1 MISSEY
7 AIEFVQAYLK
17 RLGIKKDI
25 PENPEYILT
34 IINEKI
40 KDFIGTT
47 YSLTSH
53 AEIETDGSTE
63 YTLPDKVYNVTQ
75 VDLDGYRIASKITER
90 EVKSIAGDVV

>member
-7 AIEFVQAYLK
+7 AIDFVQAYLK
-17 RLGIKKDI
+17 RLGIKDI

-34 IINEKI
+34 IMNEKI

-47 YSLTSH
+47 YSLTSF

-63 YTLPDKVYNVTQ
+63 YTLPDNVYDVTQ
-75 VDLDGYRIASKITER
+75 VNLDGYRIASKITER
-90 EVKSIAGDVV
+90 EVKSIAGDIV